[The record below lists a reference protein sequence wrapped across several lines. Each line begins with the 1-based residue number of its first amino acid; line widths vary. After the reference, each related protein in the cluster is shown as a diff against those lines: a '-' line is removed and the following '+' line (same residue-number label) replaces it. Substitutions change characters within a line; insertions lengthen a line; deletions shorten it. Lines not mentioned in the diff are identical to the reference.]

1 VLANASLNMPVEM
14 HMTHLRTLAAGLGVC
29 VAIGMFACGNGQ
41 PGGGSNGPPPVC
53 NGSAAVSSLGAPTMT
68 IQATDNLVFVPDT
81 SSAATGDIIE
91 FKNTGSVVHTVTFQ
105 DNNDACLTD
114 NTLAPGATWEV
125 KFTQPGTYNYLCTIH
140 APNMKGVI
148 KVTGSAA
155 ASTPSAS
162 VSPGA
167 SPSASPTPSPAA

>member
-1 VLANASLNMPVEM
+1 M
-14 HMTHLRTLAAGLGVC
+14 HVTHLRTLAAGLGVC
-29 VAIGMFACGNGQ
+29 VAIGLFACGNGQ
-41 PGGGSNGPPPVC
+41 PGGGGSSGPPAAC
-53 NGSAAVSSLGAPTMT
+53 NGSASVSSLGTAT
-68 IQATDNLVFVPDT
+68 ITVQATDNLVFDPA
-81 SSAATGDIIE
+81 SSNAGVGDVVE

-148 KVTGSAA
+148 KVTGSGSATA
-155 ASTPSAS
+155 PIASPSA
-162 VSPGA
+162 VPGA
-167 SPSASPTPSPAA
+167 TPSASPTPGPAA

>member
-1 VLANASLNMPVEM
+1 M

-29 VAIGMFACGNGQ
+29 VAIGVISCGNGP
-41 PGGGSNGPPPVC
+41 PGGGPTGSAVC
-53 NGSAAVSSLGAPTMT
+53 NGSAAVSSLGTATAPDT
-68 IQATDNLVFVPDT
+68 IQATDNLVFVPD
-81 SSAATGDIIE
+81 SSNVAVGDIVE

-105 DNNDACLTD
+105 DNNDGCLTD
-114 NTLAPGATWEV
+114 NTLAPGATWQV

-155 ASTPSAS
+155 ATTSAGATPSAS
-162 VSPGA
+162 G
-167 SPSASPTPSPAA
+167 TPSPAA

>member
-1 VLANASLNMPVEM
+1 
-14 HMTHLRTLAAGLGVC
+14 MTHLRTLAVGLGVC
-29 VAIGMFACGNGQ
+29 VAIGVIACGNGQ
-41 PGGGSNGPPPVC
+41 PGGGPSGAPAAC
-53 NGSAAVSSLGAPTMT
+53 NGSAAVSSLGTATVT
-68 IQATDNLVFVPDT
+68 IQATDNLVFVPD
-81 SSAATGDIIE
+81 SSPAAVGDIIE

-148 KVTGSAA
+148 KVTGSGSATA
-155 ASTPSAS
+155 PTASPT
-162 VSPGA
+162 VRPGA
-167 SPSASPTPSPAA
+167 TPSASPTPGPAA

>member
-1 VLANASLNMPVEM
+1 M

-29 VAIGMFACGNGQ
+29 VAIGLFACGNGQ
-41 PGGGSNGPPPVC
+41 PGGGSSGPPAAC
-53 NGSAAVSSLGAPTMT
+53 NGSAAVSSLGTATMT
-68 IQATDNLVFVPDT
+68 VQATDNLVFDPA
-81 SSAATGDIIE
+81 SSNAAVGDVVE

-125 KFTQPGTYNYLCTIH
+125 KFTQPGTYSYLCTIH

-148 KVTGSAA
+148 KVTGSGSATA
-155 ASTPSAS
+155 PTASAS
-162 VSPGA
+162 ASPGA
-167 SPSASPTPSPAA
+167 TPSASPTPGPAA